1 MGFEYRFLDRWHV
14 PADPGLTWDVLGEAL
29 LYPRW
34 WRSFCVEAAGD
45 PGPPEPGKRVRLLV
59 RGFLPYRVRLEMEC
73 LEAER
78 PRRLVTRVGGDL
90 VGSGTWTLEP
100 APDGGTDAT
109 LDWRPSVARP
119 LLRRLTPVARPMLR
133 SNHTWA
139 MRRGQREIVPWVEDP
154 ERVRREIAAI
164 RSG

>member
-14 PADPGLTWDVLGEAL
+14 PADPELTWDVLGEAL
-29 LYPRW
+29 LYPEW
-34 WRSFCVEAAGD
+34 WRSFCLRAEGD
-45 PGPPEPGKRVRLLV
+45 AGPPEPGKQVRLLV

-90 VGSGTWTLEP
+90 VGSGTWTVEP
-100 APDGGTDAT
+100 APGGGTDAT
-109 LDWRPSVARP
+109 LDWRPAMERP
-119 LLRRLTPVARPMLR
+119 LLRRLTPVARPLLR

-139 MRRGQREIVPWVEDP
+139 MRRGRREIVPWVADP
-154 ERVRREIAAI
+154 GRVRDAIAAT